1 MVAEKSAAFV
11 GSTASQSVQRTSE
24 KWKTPI
30 TRSFDVCL
38 FSTRKTLWQFIYA
51 KEKCSLSLQH
61 VHRVSCFFLKKM
73 LFFFW
78 LANAK
83 CVFDQPVW
91 ILCAKIMLACFEWT
105 NVNKLTWL
113 LKMSIRHPLK
123 CFSEIFYK
131 VFPKMFGECAH
142 VFFCCISVVT
152 ISLVIIIV
160 NVCACVCLVKALV
173 TPNFQRPLLYYLVL
187 VVRYWFDFHFFSE
200 QE

>member
-61 VHRVSCFFLKKM
+61 VHRVSCFFFKKM

-131 VFPKMFGECAH
+131 VFPKMFGESAH
-142 VFFCCISVVT
+142 VFFLLHFRRYNFTCNNNSQ
-152 ISLVIIIV
+152 
-160 NVCACVCLVKALV
+160 CVCVCMLSKSIGY
-173 TPNFQRPLLYYLVL
+173 PNLQRPLLYYLVL